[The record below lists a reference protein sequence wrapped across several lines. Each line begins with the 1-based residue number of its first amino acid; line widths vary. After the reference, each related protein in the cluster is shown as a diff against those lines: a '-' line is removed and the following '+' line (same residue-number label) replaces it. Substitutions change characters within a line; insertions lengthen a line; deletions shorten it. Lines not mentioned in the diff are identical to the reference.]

1 MKSLIHPK
9 ITILLATFNR
19 AHLILE
25 TLESI
30 KNQTYTYF
38 ECLITDDNSTDETE
52 VVINAFIESD
62 SRFFY
67 FKKTEAYPQGLSATR
82 NFGLDLAQKRNAEF
96 IQFFDDD
103 DIMHPQKLELQ
114 IEPFIEEP
122 KLDITICMYRKFW
135 DVTQIQFNL
144 KKAFDPSYSIKTDN
158 LLRSFYLNQIHLNSL
173 GPIWK
178 FEVLKKY
185 RFDTLLFY
193 AEEREFYLRIF
204 LKESLKYQLIEQI
217 LCWYR
222 KHDQAITSNLYSDPN
237 LKGESERLFQ
247 KKFLKLVL
255 KQSSPPFFILKS
267 YTKIAVRRNNTFFI
281 DLLSQYFSQVKNIF
295 KPKYF
300 ALWMYI
306 KMSKVLHLVNL
317 INF

>member
-1 MKSLIHPK
+1 MKSSTYPEV
-9 ITILLATFNR
+9 TILLATFNR
-19 AHLILE
+19 AHLILK

-30 KNQTYTYF
+30 ANQTYTNF
-38 ECLITDDNSTDETE
+38 ECLITDDNSTDDTE
-52 VVINAFIESD
+52 VVVSAFRASD

-67 FKKTEAYPQGLSATR
+67 FKKPKKYPQGLSATR
-82 NFGLDLAQKRNAEF
+82 NFGLDLAQDRNAEY

-114 IEPFIEEP
+114 IEPFIKEP

-135 DVTQIQFNL
+135 DVGQIQFNL

-178 FEVLKKY
+178 FKVLKKY
-185 RFDTLLFY
+185 RFDNTLFY

-204 LKESLKYQLIEQI
+204 LEESLKYKLIEQI

-222 KHDQAITSNLYSDPN
+222 KHDQAITSNLYSNPGI
-237 LKGESERLFQ
+237 KGESEKLFQ
-247 KKFLKLVL
+247 KKFLELVL
-255 KQSSPPFFILKS
+255 KQKSPPFFILKS
-267 YTKIAVRRNNTFFI
+267 YTKIAVKRNNTLFL
-281 DLLSQYFSQVKNIF
+281 DLLTQYFCQVKNIF
-295 KPKYF
+295 KPKHF

-306 KMSKVLHLVNL
+306 KLNNALKPIKSA
-317 INF
+317 